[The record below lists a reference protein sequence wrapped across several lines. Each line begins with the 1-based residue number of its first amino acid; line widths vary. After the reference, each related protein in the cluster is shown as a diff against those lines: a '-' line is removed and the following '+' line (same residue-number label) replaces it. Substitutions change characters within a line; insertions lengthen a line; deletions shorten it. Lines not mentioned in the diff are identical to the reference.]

1 MRCFLSV
8 WTLLFF
14 VSLSA
19 SATQADELSELVQ
32 ALVDAHEGDVAV
44 AIKDLNT
51 GKTFEHQAE
60 KTMPTASLIKFP
72 LMVAAYQAIEDG
84 KADPE
89 AMIEL
94 EESDKV
100 PGSGI
105 LTTHFSAGA
114 KISLRDAIQLMI
126 VYSDNTATNLVAGEV
141 GLDKTAAL
149 MEKLGYPETKLHSFV
164 FKRETSLF
172 PDRSVKYGLGST
184 TPADM
189 VSLLEKLQK
198 KELVSEQASEKML
211 AHLYACADKST
222 FARYLPEVK
231 IAHKTG
237 AINEV
242 RTDAGIIDGP
252 NGSIALCVMTNEN
265 KDQSWGGENAG
276 DILCSKIAQA
286 AYRHFSGDA
295 EVKTEPDSGILKM
308 GAAGPLVA
316 SLQRTLNARITPS
329 PELTD
334 DGDFGPMTETAVI
347 AFQKA
352 KGLEQSG
359 IVGPETWEALGPLVE
374 SGPEAP
380 TPDVVNAEVIAKE
393 SADDLDGPPFV
404 ASKVW
409 AIADGKTGEVLWG
422 YDEEKPV
429 DIASTT
435 KMMTAYIVGKYA
447 EEHPEVLEEMIT
459 FSKRADETIGS
470 TADLRAGEAVSVEE
484 LLYGLMLP
492 SGNDASVAFGEHF
505 GSRLAPG
512 GEKESAEKESP
523 KESYDKFI
531 EAMNAAAKELEMEHS
546 HFDNTH
552 GLTEETHKASAA
564 DMAKLAYAVK
574 QIPLLQKVVSTPQR
588 GATVTGPG
596 GYERN
601 VLWKNTNNLLKIEG
615 YDGVKTGTTSAAG
628 ACLVSSAKRG
638 DDSLIVVVLGAPS
651 SDSRYVDSRN
661 LYRWG
666 WQQLQK
672 QKSEGK

>member
-8 WTLLFF
+8 WALLLF

-19 SATQADELSELVQ
+19 SSTQADELAELVQ
-32 ALVDAHEGDVAV
+32 PLIDAHEGDVAV

-51 GKTFEHQAE
+51 GETFEHQAE

-72 LMVAAYQAIEDG
+72 LMIAAYQAIEEG

-89 AMIEL
+89 TMIEL

-105 LTTHFSAGA
+105 LTTHFSDGA

-126 VYSDNTATNLVAGEV
+126 VYSDNTATNLVAGEI

-172 PDRSVKYGLGST
+172 PERSVKYGLGST

-198 KELVSEQASEKML
+198 KELVSEKASEKML

-222 FARYLPEVK
+222 FPRYLPEVK

-252 NGSIALCVMTNEN
+252 NGPIALCVMTNEN

-276 DILCSKIAQA
+276 DVLCSKIAQA

-295 EVKTEPDSGILKM
+295 EAKAEPDSGILKM

-316 SLQRTLNARITPS
+316 SLQRTLNARVTPS

-334 DGDFGPMTETAVI
+334 DGDFGPMTESAVI

-352 KGLEQSG
+352 KGLEPSG

-374 SGPEAP
+374 SGPEVP
-380 TPDVVNAEVIAKE
+380 SPEVVNAEVIAKA

-422 YDEEKPV
+422 ADEEKPV

-435 KMMTAYIVGKYA
+435 KMMTAYLVGKYA
-447 EEHPEVLEEMIT
+447 EEHPEALEEKIT

-470 TADLRAGEAVSVEE
+470 TADLRAGEVVSVDE

-512 GEKESAEKESP
+512 GEKESAEKDSP
-523 KESYDKFI
+523 KKSYDKFI
-531 EAMNAAAKELEMEHS
+531 EAMNAAAKELGMEQS

-564 DMAKLAYAVK
+564 DMAKLAFALK

-666 WQQLQK
+666 WQQLEK
-672 QKSEGK
+672 RKSEGK